1 MSNKKNLTWVRGQV
15 DADTHKEMFKAKL
28 TLNARD
34 NDGVRIEDIATECI
48 KLGLPLYK
56 KKMGV

>member
-1 MSNKKNLTWVRGQV
+1 MGNKKTWVRGQV
-15 DADTHKEMFKAKL
+15 DASTHSEMYQAKL
-28 TLNARD
+28 KINSQTG
-34 NDGVRIEDIATECI
+34 DGVRIEDIATECI